1 MPTAVTSSQIEETI
15 FQTLA
20 ELGPELEDIS
30 RDATLEAL
38 DIDSLDLVEIAQVVE
53 EEFGV
58 RMTTDDVALIRTV
71 GDAIDLLYERVLQ
84 QS

>member
-15 FQTLA
+15 FKTLV
-20 ELGPELEDIS
+20 ELGPEMEDIS
-30 RDATLEAL
+30 REATLEAL

-58 RMTTDDVALIRTV
+58 RMTTDDVELIRTV
-71 GDAIDLLYERVLQ
+71 GDAIDLVYKRVLQ